1 LDKIKYST
9 IIINRYQNKSREIN
23 RLKKLKINCDKKI
36 LITYDQSTAIFEEN
50 QLEEDQDILIISFWD
65 YFSNL

>member
-1 LDKIKYST
+1 MDKIKYST